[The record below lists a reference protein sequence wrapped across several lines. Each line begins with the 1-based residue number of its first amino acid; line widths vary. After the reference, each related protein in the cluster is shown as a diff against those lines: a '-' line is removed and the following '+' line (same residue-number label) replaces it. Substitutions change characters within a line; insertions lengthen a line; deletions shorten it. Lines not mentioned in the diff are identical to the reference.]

1 MLHLR
6 SKLDQA
12 ILRLPPLPD
21 PDGVEAQGETM
32 NRRGRGGVTLVTVR
46 KVHAAMQ
53 AAGLIPLMKLP
64 PRAVLHW
71 DRGSGYLVVM
81 LP

>member
-1 MLHLR
+1 
-6 SKLDQA
+6 
-12 ILRLPPLPD
+12 
-21 PDGVEAQGETM
+21 M

-53 AAGLIPLMKLP
+53 AAGILPVMTLP
-64 PRAVLHW
+64 PGAVLHW
-71 DRGSGYLVVM
+71 DRPSGYLVVM